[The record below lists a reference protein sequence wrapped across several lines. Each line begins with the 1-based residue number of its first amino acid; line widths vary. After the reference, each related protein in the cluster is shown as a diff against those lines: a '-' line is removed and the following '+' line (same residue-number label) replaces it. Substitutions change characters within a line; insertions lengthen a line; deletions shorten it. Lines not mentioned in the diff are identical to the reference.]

1 MFKNEDEMSKK
12 MGISEEE
19 HREWHRRHKMAAMKK
34 GWCLAIVPGVIIFVI
49 AVFLVALLLIKLVW
63 AWTIPDL
70 FPGAV
75 AQGLVAGS
83 ISWYTALKLAIFLA
97 VMAGIAGA
105 RRGHHFY
112 RHNWK

>member
-1 MFKNEDEMSKK
+1 MDKTEDEMAKK

-19 HREWHRRHKMAAMKK
+19 HQEWHRKHKMASMKK
-34 GWCLAIVPGVIIFVI
+34 GWCFAIVPGVIIFVI

-105 RRGHHFY
+105 RREHHY
-112 RHNWK
+112 SRRYWK

>member
-1 MFKNEDEMSKK
+1 MDKTEDEMEKK

-19 HREWHRRHKMAAMKK
+19 HQEWHRKQGMMKK
-34 GWCLAIVPGVIIFVI
+34 GWCFAIVPGVIIFVI
-49 AVFLVALLLIKLVW
+49 VVFVIALLLIKLVW

-75 AQGLVAGS
+75 AQGLVAGT

-112 RHNWK
+112 RQNWK